1 MVVDGRAHLLGR
13 LASKIA
19 KELLSGVSVTV
30 VRCEQIEVSGSL
42 SKNRVRFLRFLRKSS
57 NTNPRKGG
65 CWHYRAPS
73 MMLKKAVQGM
83 VPRKT
88 PRGAAALE
96 RLKVFDGVPHPYDTV
111 KKMVVPEALK
121 VVKFDPTKKTTIL
134 GELASIVGWSKKSLV
149 ERLEAKRLEKAQTW
163 FARKQQK
170 ENLEKQALERLQG
183 GALQPVLKTL
193 QELGH

>member
-1 MVVDGRAHLLGR
+1 MVDGRAHLLGR

-19 KELLSGVSVTV
+19 KELLSGVYVTV
-30 VRCEQIEVSGSL
+30 VRCEKIEVSGSV
-42 SKNRVRFLRFLRKSS
+42 SKNRVRFLRFLRRNS

-65 CWHYRAPS
+65 PWHFRAPS
-73 MMLKKAVQGM
+73 MMLKKAITGM
-83 VPRKT
+83 IPRKT

-121 VVKFDPTKKTTIL
+121 VVKFDPTKKTTVL
-134 GELASIVGWSKKSLV
+134 GELASLVGWNQKPLIEK
-149 ERLEAKRLEKAQTW
+149 LEAKRLERASLW
-163 FARKQQK
+163 FQKKQQK
-170 ENLEKQALERLQG
+170 ENVSKQALERLQA